1 MRRDVLAACVVVC
14 GQRFAPRLGA
24 VLELFPG
31 APGQQTCQPRT
42 VLSYRRMVDLHTHT
56 TYSDGT
62 CSPRRLVEL
71 AAQIGLSAVAIT
83 DHDSIGGVAE
93 AAAAGSE
100 LGVEVV
106 AGVEINLF
114 HDGLT
119 VDLLGYFPSGPPDAA
134 RLDSD
139 PPGAARSG
147 AEPPDAE
154 PPAGGELRTALLELR
169 RARDERNAQILER
182 LAKLGYPVAPDELAA
197 IAGSGAVGR
206 PHIGEAMRRRGYV
219 DSITEAFE
227 RFLARGAPAWVD
239 RRRLTLSEAVRLVAR
254 ADGLA
259 VIAHPGIIRTDAAGL
274 ARLVGEARRCGVDG
288 LECFYPEH
296 DEQMVAHCLVLAATN
311 GLVPTGGSDFHGET
325 KPDVRLGQ
333 ANGGR
338 PVPDAVLAGLKA
350 RWAERQ
356 AARVSG
362 TPQPEC

>member
-1 MRRDVLAACVVVC
+1 MS

-24 VLELFPG
+24 VFELFPG
-31 APGQQTCQPRT
+31 APGQQTCPPQT

-62 CSPRRLVEL
+62 FSPRKLVEL
-71 AAQIGLSAVAIT
+71 AAQVGLSAVAIT
-83 DHDSIGGVAE
+83 DHDSIDGVAE

-114 HDGLT
+114 HDQLT
-119 VDLLGYFPSGPPDAA
+119 VDLLGYFPGELPVGTRPSG
-134 RLDSD
+134 D
-139 PPGAARSG
+139 PPRAARSG
-147 AEPPDAE
+147 GEPPGSEA
-154 PPAGGELRTALLELR
+154 PAGGELRTALIELR
-169 RARDERNAQILER
+169 QARDERNAQILER
-182 LAKLGYPVAPDELAA
+182 LAELGYPVAPEELAA

-227 RFLARGAPAWVD
+227 RFLARRAPAWVD
-239 RRRLTLSEAVRLVAR
+239 RRRLTLREAVRLVAR
-254 ADGLA
+254 ADGIA

-274 ARLVGEARRCGVDG
+274 ARLVDEARRCGVDG

-296 DEQMVAHCLVLAATN
+296 DEQTVARCLVLAATN

-325 KPDVRLGQ
+325 KPDVQLGQ

-350 RWAERQ
+350 RWAERH
-356 AARVSG
+356 ADS
-362 TPQPEC
+362 